1 MRRKN
6 SSQAR
11 ERRRYFFHTRYEAM
25 LQGELHPKT
34 WTRYNNRYAASRR
47 ACSRNSAGVGVA
59 RDAELATNRP
69 SMDDPAPLA
78 I

>member
-25 LQGELHPKT
+25 LQGSRHHAETSLYPLRSVEL
-34 WTRYNNRYAASRR
+34 
-47 ACSRNSAGVGVA
+47 
-59 RDAELATNRP
+59 ELILGMMHLY
-69 SMDDPAPLA
+69 SSY
-78 I
+78 IW